1 MASLTKTEQTALDRT
16 IQHICDVCRDNLIS
30 VILYGSKAR
39 GDSLPESD
47 IDIMIL
53 VRNRDKVDRDK
64 LYDFLLLDDVGYDIN
79 ISLNIYEG
87 EYFNQLST
95 MNVPFVKMFLKKEKH
110 CGCKQDAE
118 KTLKDVQMV
127 IKGVEDYLNA
137 YYADL
142 Q

>member
-1 MASLTKTEQTALDRT
+1 MSKVILHAIIQIDLTLRGSDSMASLTKTEQTALDRT
-16 IQHICDVCRDNLIS
+16 IQHIRDVCKDNLIS

-95 MNVPFVKMFLKKEKH
+95 MHVPFVKNVLKE
-110 CGCKQDAE
+110 GE
-118 KTLKDVQMV
+118 TLWTV
-127 IKGVEDYLNA
+127 
-137 YYADL
+137 
-142 Q
+142 

>member
-16 IQHICDVCRDNLIS
+16 IQHIRDVCRDNLIS

-95 MNVPFVKMFLKKEKH
+95 MHVPFAKNVLKE
-110 CGCKQDAE
+110 GE
-118 KTLKDVQMV
+118 TLWTV
-127 IKGVEDYLNA
+127 
-137 YYADL
+137 
-142 Q
+142 

>member
-1 MASLTKTEQTALDRT
+1 MGFGKELSKVILHAIIQIDLTLSGSDSMASLTKTEQTALDRT
-16 IQHICDVCRDNLIS
+16 IQHIRDVCRDNLIS

-79 ISLNIYEG
+79 ISLNIYER

-95 MNVPFVKMFLKKEKH
+95 MHVPFVKNVLKE
-110 CGCKQDAE
+110 GE
-118 KTLKDVQMV
+118 TLWTV
-127 IKGVEDYLNA
+127 
-137 YYADL
+137 
-142 Q
+142 

>member
-1 MASLTKTEQTALDRT
+1 MASLTKTEQTALDKT
-16 IQHICDVCRDNLIS
+16 IQHIRDVCGDNLIS

-53 VRNRDKVDRDK
+53 VRNRNKVDRDK

-95 MNVPFVKMFLKKEKH
+95 MHVPFVENVLKE
-110 CGCKQDAE
+110 GE
-118 KTLKDVQMV
+118 TLWAVV
-127 IKGVEDYLNA
+127 
-137 YYADL
+137 
-142 Q
+142 